1 MIRKKTSDKSNSN
14 FRQQESA
21 MKELDK
27 NVETAEQ
34 RNISQTKNVI
44 ESPQQETDQGKLQ
57 KESFKQSQHS
67 NQEFQQQESTVQVV
81 DRKYETV
88 EQKQYSQTA
97 STIESPKQETDQG
110 KLQKESFKQ
119 FQHTNQEFQQ
129 QESTVQVVDRNYET
143 AEQKQYSQT
152 ASTIESPKQET
163 DQGKLQ
169 KESFKQFQHTNQE
182 FQQQESAVQVV
193 DRNYET
199 AEQKQFSQT
208 INTIDSPQQ
217 EIDQG
222 KLQKQSS
229 KLFEHTTQEFHQ
241 PESTVKVLNKTIE
254 TAEQKQYTQTT
265 STIDSPQQETDQ
277 GKLQKHS
284 SKLSEHINQE
294 FHQPESTV
302 KVLNKTIETAE
313 QKQFSQTTSTIESP
327 QQETNQGKL
336 QKQFSKLSQH
346 TSHEFHQPENTAKVQ
361 NKTFETVEQKQFSQ
375 TASVIES
382 PKQDT
387 SQGKLQKQSSKL
399 LEHSTQELKQPESTV
414 KVLNKK
420 QVLQT
425 IDAIESPPEKRQ
437 GKLQKQSSKLSQ
449 HIKQEFQPHE
459 SAVQKVDR
467 KVETVE
473 QKQVSQTKSAIEIP
487 QQETNQGKLQK
498 QSSKQSQHVN
508 QKIRKQD
515 LIKDVKQPETL
526 KSSQQKQLGQTE
538 NSLLKDG
545 EKNPSKLSTENSKA
559 RTGMRFVGKLSKSS
573 LIATKDSI
581 KDGIKKYQKSLEQE
595 DEGVKIGSQ
604 GITQGYRVT
613 RTLAKKGLVLT
624 KNGFQKLKKMK
635 DSRKSRKPNK
645 KTNVKKLRKSRQE
658 KLYIKKI
665 DKGKIERF
673 QKLKGLD
680 KKASVKKLTKAKEL
694 TKATT
699 KKITKATAKKLTKV
713 TTNIAGSSALKY
725 QEQLEKGD
733 EGVKLA
739 SQSATKI
746 ARATNKLVKNRI
758 KANAKLGKMG
768 KQKGKLVPFSKD
780 KKLKVESRTL
790 LKKKAVKKK
799 MYYGSFRD
807 KNKVKTLTSIASNV
821 KNQVANLIKSLG
833 KFNLQNV
840 KKLIGTKV
848 AAILGGG
855 LASAV
860 PLLLIGM
867 ICLLI
872 AGAFGA
878 GSSSQEQVSGNIGA
892 SKNLSPE
899 VEKWRGLVEKEAAA
913 QGMQDF
919 VNLLLAIIQIESGGT
934 GTPDIMQS
942 SESAG
947 YGRPNVFQT
956 EEESVRQGVKHL
968 KECLLALKA
977 FNRGYENNIKAL
989 AQAYNYGNYFATWL
1003 GKRGGEYNLEVAEE
1017 YSRTVVAPS
1026 LGNTTGITT
1035 SYVNET
1041 SLRVGKPYRYVDGG
1055 NFHYGELISEYIGG
1069 PGANISGDFKIV
1081 LAEIEKYQGWPYKWG
1096 GKNPTQGFDCS
1107 GLTSWGLKQIGIDL
1121 PSYALSQYE
1130 LTEPID
1136 PSQAQPGD
1144 LIFFKGTYQ
1153 SPDHISHVGFYIDE
1167 NTMYDSEDAGIGYH
1181 SWKTPYWQKHF
1192 AGIHRVK
1199 R

>member
-34 RNISQTKNVI
+34 KNILQAKNVI
-44 ESPQQETDQGKLQ
+44 ESPQQEIDKGKIQ
-57 KESFKQSQHS
+57 KESSKQSQHS
-67 NQEFQQQESTVQVV
+67 
-81 DRKYETV
+81 
-88 EQKQYSQTA
+88 
-97 STIESPKQETDQG
+97 
-110 KLQKESFKQ
+110 
-119 FQHTNQEFQQ
+119 
-129 QESTVQVVDRNYET
+129 
-143 AEQKQYSQT
+143 
-152 ASTIESPKQET
+152 
-163 DQGKLQ
+163 
-169 KESFKQFQHTNQE
+169 NQE

-193 DRNYET
+193 DRKYET
-199 AEQKQFSQT
+199 VEQKQFSQT
-208 INTIDSPQQ
+208 TSTIESPKQ
-217 EIDQG
+217 DTGQG
-222 KLQKQSS
+222 TLQKQSS
-229 KLFEHTTQEFHQ
+229 KLAQHTSQEFQ
-241 PESTVKVLNKTIE
+241 PQESAVQVVDRKYETV
-254 TAEQKQYTQTT
+254 
-265 STIDSPQQETDQ
+265 
-277 GKLQKHS
+277 
-284 SKLSEHINQE
+284 
-294 FHQPESTV
+294 
-302 KVLNKTIETAE
+302 E

-327 QQETNQGKL
+327 QQETDQGKLQKQSSKLFEHTSQEFHQQDSTSKVQNKTFETVEQKQFSQTVNTLESPHQEANQGKL
-336 QKQFSKLSQH
+336 QKQSSKLFEH
-346 TSHEFHQPENTAKVQ
+346 TSQEFHQPENTAKVQ
-361 NKTFETVEQKQFSQ
+361 NKTFETVEQKQFSQTVNTLESPHQEANQGKLQKQFSKLFEHTSQEFHQPENTAKVQNKTFETAEQKQFSQ

-399 LEHSTQELKQPESTV
+399 SEHTSREFHQQDSTPKVQNKTFETAEQKQFS
-414 KVLNKK
+414 
-420 QVLQT
+420 QT
-425 IDAIESPPEKRQ
+425 ASVIESPKQDTSQ

-467 KVETVE
+467 KVETAE

-487 QQETNQGKLQK
+487 QQGTNQGKLQK

-515 LIKDVKQPETL
+515 LIKDVKQPEILKTSQQNHTGQTGKAL
-526 KSSQQKQLGQTE
+526 LKENDKDSPKSST
-538 NSLLKDG
+538 D
-545 EKNPSKLSTENSKA
+545 NSKIQK
-559 RTGMRFVGKLSKSS
+559 GMRFVGKLGKNS
-573 LIATKDSI
+573 LIATKAEVKKNLIDAKNSLKYGAKTTAIATKDSL
-581 KDGIKKYQKSLEQE
+581 KGGIKKYQTALERE
-595 DEGVKIGSQ
+595 DEGVRIGSQ
-604 GITQGYRVT
+604 GVTQGYRTT
-613 RTLAKKGLVLT
+613 RTLTKKGFGLAKKG
-624 KNGFQKLKKMK
+624 F
-635 DSRKSRKPNK
+635 
-645 KTNVKKLRKSRQE
+645 KKLRHRRRE
-658 KLYIKKI
+658 KLYIKTL
-665 DKGKIERF
+665 DKGKLENYLKEK
-673 QKLKGLD
+673 KLNKKLD
-680 KKASVKKLTKAKEL
+680 KKINAKKL
-694 TKATT
+694 
-699 KKITKATAKKLTKV
+699 TKATAKKLTKV
-713 TTNIAGSSALKY
+713 PLNVAGSSALKY

-746 ARATNKLVKNRI
+746 ARATKKLAKNKI

-768 KQKGKLVPFSKD
+768 KQQSKLVAFPNKD
-780 KKLKVESRTL
+780 KKLKVESRSI

-807 KNKVKTLTSIASNV
+807 KNKAKTLTSIASNV
-821 KNQVANLIKSLG
+821 KNQVANLFKSLG
-833 KFNLQNV
+833 KINLQNV
-840 KKLIGTKV
+840 KKLIGTKI
-848 AAILGGG
+848 AAIFGGG

-878 GSSSQEQVSGNIGA
+878 GSSSQEKIGGNIGA
-892 SKNLSPE
+892 SKNLDPD
-899 VEKWRGLVEKEAAA
+899 VEKWRSLVEKEAAA
-913 QGMQDF
+913 QGMQDY
-919 VNLLLAIIQIESGGT
+919 VNLLLAIIQVESGGR
-934 GTPDIMQS
+934 GTRDIMQS

-947 YGRPNVFQT
+947 YDRPNVFQT

-968 KECLLALKA
+968 KECLMALKA
-977 FNRGYENNIKAL
+977 FNMGYENNIKAL

-1017 YSRTVVAPS
+1017 YSRTIVAPS
-1026 LGNTTGITT
+1026 LGNTTGRTMP
-1035 SYVNET
+1035 YVNET
-1041 SLRVGKPYRYVDGG
+1041 SLRLGKPYKYVDGG
-1055 NFHYGELISEYIGG
+1055 NFFYGELISEYIGG
-1069 PGANISGDFKIV
+1069 PGANISGDFKTV
-1081 LAEIEKYQGWPYKWG
+1081 LAEIEKFQGWPYVWG

-1167 NTMYDSEDAGIGYH
+1167 NTMYDSQSAGVGYH
-1181 SWKTPYWQKHF
+1181 NWKTSYWQQHF

>member
-1 MIRKKTSDKSNSN
+1 M
-14 FRQQESA
+14 
-21 MKELDK
+21 
-27 NVETAEQ
+27 
-34 RNISQTKNVI
+34 
-44 ESPQQETDQGKLQ
+44 ESPQQET
-57 KESFKQSQHS
+57 
-67 NQEFQQQESTVQVV
+67 
-81 DRKYETV
+81 
-88 EQKQYSQTA
+88 
-97 STIESPKQETDQG
+97 
-110 KLQKESFKQ
+110 
-119 FQHTNQEFQQ
+119 
-129 QESTVQVVDRNYET
+129 
-143 AEQKQYSQT
+143 
-152 ASTIESPKQET
+152 
-163 DQGKLQ
+163 
-169 KESFKQFQHTNQE
+169 
-182 FQQQESAVQVV
+182 
-193 DRNYET
+193 
-199 AEQKQFSQT
+199 
-208 INTIDSPQQ
+208 
-217 EIDQG
+217 DQG

-241 PESTVKVLNKTIE
+241 PESTAKI
-254 TAEQKQYTQTT
+254 
-265 STIDSPQQETDQ
+265 
-277 GKLQKHS
+277 
-284 SKLSEHINQE
+284 
-294 FHQPESTV
+294 
-302 KVLNKTIETAE
+302 LNKTIETAE
-313 QKQFSQTTSTIESP
+313 QKQFSQTINTIDSP

-336 QKQFSKLSQH
+336 QKQSSKLFEH
-346 TSHEFHQPENTAKVQ
+346 TSQELQQPESTAKVL
-361 NKTFETVEQKQFSQ
+361 NKTFETAEQKQVSQ
-375 TASVIES
+375 TIDATES
-382 PKQDT
+382 PPEKR
-387 SQGKLQKQSSKL
+387 QGKLQKQSSKL
-399 LEHSTQELKQPESTV
+399 LEHSTQELQ
-414 KVLNKK
+414 
-420 QVLQT
+420 
-425 IDAIESPPEKRQ
+425 RQ
-437 GKLQKQSSKLSQ
+437 
-449 HIKQEFQPHE
+449 E
-459 SAVQKVDR
+459 SAVQRVDGKPETSKR
-467 KVETVE
+467 K
-473 QKQVSQTKSAIEIP
+473 QFSQTTSVLQSP
-487 QQETNQGKLQK
+487 QETEQGKLQK
-498 QSSKQSQHVN
+498 QSSKQSQHIN

-515 LIKDVKQPETL
+515 LIKDVKQPEIL
-526 KSSQQKQLGQTE
+526 KTSQQNQIGQTGK
-538 NSLLKDG
+538 SLLKES
-545 EKNPSKLSTENSKA
+545 EKDSSKLSTDNSKIQK
-559 RTGMRFVGKLSKSS
+559 GMHFVGKLGKNS
-573 LIATKDSI
+573 LIATKAEVKKTLIDAKNSLKYGAKTTVIATKDSI
-581 KDGIKKYQKSLEQE
+581 KGGIKKYQKALEQE
-595 DEGVKIGSQ
+595 DEGVRIGSQ

-613 RTLAKKGLVLT
+613 RTLTKKGFGLAE
-624 KNGFQKLKKMK
+624 KSFQKLEKMK
-635 DSRKSRKPNK
+635 DSKKTKGSNK
-645 KTNVKKLRKSRQE
+645 KTSVKKLRKSRQE

-680 KKASVKKLTKAKEL
+680 KKASAKEL

-746 ARATNKLVKNRI
+746 ARAINKLVKNRI

-807 KNKVKTLTSIASNV
+807 KNKAKTLTSIASNV

-848 AAILGGG
+848 VAIFGSG

-860 PLLLIGM
+860 PLLLIGV

-934 GTPDIMQS
+934 GTRDIMQS

-977 FNRGYENNIKAL
+977 FNMGFENNIKAL

>member
-1 MIRKKTSDKSNSN
+1 
-14 FRQQESA
+14 
-21 MKELDK
+21 
-27 NVETAEQ
+27 
-34 RNISQTKNVI
+34 
-44 ESPQQETDQGKLQ
+44 
-57 KESFKQSQHS
+57 SQHI
-67 NQEFQQQESTVQVV
+67 NQEFQQLESTA
-81 DRKYETV
+81 K
-88 EQKQYSQTA
+88 
-97 STIESPKQETDQG
+97 I
-110 KLQKESFKQ
+110 
-119 FQHTNQEFQQ
+119 
-129 QESTVQVVDRNYET
+129 
-143 AEQKQYSQT
+143 
-152 ASTIESPKQET
+152 
-163 DQGKLQ
+163 
-169 KESFKQFQHTNQE
+169 
-182 FQQQESAVQVV
+182 
-193 DRNYET
+193 
-199 AEQKQFSQT
+199 
-208 INTIDSPQQ
+208 
-217 EIDQG
+217 
-222 KLQKQSS
+222 
-229 KLFEHTTQEFHQ
+229 
-241 PESTVKVLNKTIE
+241 LNKT
-254 TAEQKQYTQTT
+254 
-265 STIDSPQQETDQ
+265 
-277 GKLQKHS
+277 
-284 SKLSEHINQE
+284 
-294 FHQPESTV
+294 F
-302 KVLNKTIETAE
+302 ETAE

-327 QQETNQGKL
+327 QKET
-336 QKQFSKLSQH
+336 
-346 TSHEFHQPENTAKVQ
+346 E
-361 NKTFETVEQKQFSQ
+361 
-375 TASVIES
+375 
-382 PKQDT
+382 
-387 SQGKLQKQSSKL
+387 QGKLQKQSSKL
-399 LEHSTQELKQPESTV
+399 SEHINQEFHQPENTV

-420 QVLQT
+420 QETAEQKNVSRI
-425 IDAIESPPEKRQ
+425 IDATESPPEKRQ
-437 GKLQKQSSKLSQ
+437 GKLQKQSSKLLEHSN
-449 HIKQEFQPHE
+449 QELQRQE
-459 SAVQKVDR
+459 SAVQRVDG
-467 KVETVE
+467 KPETSK
-473 QKQVSQTKSAIEIP
+473 QKQFSQTTSVLQSP
-487 QQETNQGKLQK
+487 QETEQGKLQK
-498 QSSKQSQHVN
+498 QSSKQSQHIN

-515 LIKDVKQPETL
+515 LIKDVKQPEIL
-526 KSSQQKQLGQTE
+526 KTSQQNQIGQTGK
-538 NSLLKDG
+538 SLLKES
-545 EKNPSKLSTENSKA
+545 EKDSSKLSTDNSKIQK
-559 RTGMRFVGKLSKSS
+559 GMHFVGKLGKNS
-573 LIATKDSI
+573 LIATKAEVKKTLIDAKNSLKYGAKTTAIATKDSI
-581 KDGIKKYQKSLEQE
+581 KGGIKKYQKALEQE
-595 DEGVKIGSQ
+595 DEGVRIGSQ

-613 RTLAKKGLVLT
+613 RTLTKKGFGLAE
-624 KNGFQKLKKMK
+624 KSFQKLEKMK
-635 DSRKSRKPNK
+635 ASKKTKGPNK
-645 KTNVKKLRKSRQE
+645 KTSVKKLRKSRQE

-840 KKLIGTKV
+840 KKLIGTKI

>member
-1 MIRKKTSDKSNSN
+1 
-14 FRQQESA
+14 

-44 ESPQQETDQGKLQ
+44 ESQQQETDQGKLQ

-81 DRKYETV
+81 DRKYET
-88 EQKQYSQTA
+88 
-97 STIESPKQETDQG
+97 
-110 KLQKESFKQ
+110 
-119 FQHTNQEFQQ
+119 
-129 QESTVQVVDRNYET
+129 

-152 ASTIESPKQET
+152 ASTIE
-163 DQGKLQ
+163 
-169 KESFKQFQHTNQE
+169 
-182 FQQQESAVQVV
+182 
-193 DRNYET
+193 
-199 AEQKQFSQT
+199 
-208 INTIDSPQQ
+208 SPQQ

-241 PESTVKVLNKTIE
+241 PESTAKVLNKTFE
-254 TAEQKQYTQTT
+254 TAEQKQYSQTT
-265 STIDSPQQETDQ
+265 STIESLQQEIDHQGKLQKQPSKLFEHTSQEFHQPENTAKVLNKTFETFEQKQFSQTTSTIESPQQETGQ
-277 GKLQKHS
+277 EKLQKQS

-294 FHQPESTV
+294 FHQPESTT
-302 KVLNKTIETAE
+302 KILNKTFETAE

-327 QQETNQGKL
+327 QQET
-336 QKQFSKLSQH
+336 
-346 TSHEFHQPENTAKVQ
+346 E
-361 NKTFETVEQKQFSQ
+361 
-375 TASVIES
+375 
-382 PKQDT
+382 
-387 SQGKLQKQSSKL
+387 QGKLQKQSSKL
-399 LEHSTQELKQPESTV
+399 SQHTNQEFHQPESTV

-420 QVLQT
+420 QETAEQKNVSRI
-425 IDAIESPPEKRQ
+425 IDATESPPEKRQ
-437 GKLQKQSSKLSQ
+437 GKLQKQSSKLLEHSN
-449 HIKQEFQPHE
+449 QELQRQE
-459 SAVQKVDR
+459 SAVQR
-467 KVETVE
+467 VEGKPETSK
-473 QKQVSQTKSAIEIP
+473 QKQFSQTTSVLQSP
-487 QQETNQGKLQK
+487 QETEQGKLQK
-498 QSSKQSQHVN
+498 QSSKQSQHIN

-515 LIKDVKQPETL
+515 LIKDVKQPEIL
-526 KSSQQKQLGQTE
+526 KTSQQNQIGQTGK
-538 NSLLKDG
+538 SLLKES
-545 EKNPSKLSTENSKA
+545 EKDSSILSTDNSKIQK
-559 RTGMRFVGKLSKSS
+559 GMHFVGKLGKNS

-581 KDGIKKYQKSLEQE
+581 KGGIKKYQKAIEQE
-595 DEGVKIGSQ
+595 DEGVRIGSQ

-613 RTLAKKGLVLT
+613 RTLTKKGFGLAE
-624 KNGFQKLKKMK
+624 KSFQKLEKMK
-635 DSRKSRKPNK
+635 ASKKTKGPNK
-645 KTNVKKLRKSRQE
+645 KTSVKKLRKSRQE

-680 KKASVKKLTKAKEL
+680 KKASEKKLTKAKAKEL

-699 KKITKATAKKLTKV
+699 KKLTKTTVKNLTNV
-713 TTNIAGSSALKY
+713 TKNIAGSSALKY

-807 KNKVKTLTSIASNV
+807 KNKAKTLTSIASNV

-848 AAILGGG
+848 VAIFGGG

-968 KECLLALKA
+968 KDCLLALKA
-977 FNRGYENNIKAL
+977 FNRGYENNVKAL

-1003 GKRGGEYNLEVAEE
+1003 GNRGGDYSLEVAEE

-1026 LGNTTGITT
+1026 LGNTTGRTT

-1069 PGANISGDFKIV
+1069 SGANISGDFKTV
-1081 LAEIEKYQGWPYKWG
+1081 LTEIEKFQGWPYVWG

-1130 LTEPID
+1130 LTTPIN
-1136 PSQAQPGD
+1136 PSEAQPGD

-1167 NTMYDSEDAGIGYH
+1167 NTMYDSQNAGIGYH
-1181 SWKTPYWQKHF
+1181 NWKTPYWQQHF
-1192 AGIHRVK
+1192 AGIHRIK

>member
-1 MIRKKTSDKSNSN
+1 
-14 FRQQESA
+14 
-21 MKELDK
+21 
-27 NVETAEQ
+27 
-34 RNISQTKNVI
+34 
-44 ESPQQETDQGKLQ
+44 
-57 KESFKQSQHS
+57 
-67 NQEFQQQESTVQVV
+67 
-81 DRKYETV
+81 
-88 EQKQYSQTA
+88 
-97 STIESPKQETDQG
+97 
-110 KLQKESFKQ
+110 
-119 FQHTNQEFQQ
+119 
-129 QESTVQVVDRNYET
+129 
-143 AEQKQYSQT
+143 
-152 ASTIESPKQET
+152 
-163 DQGKLQ
+163 
-169 KESFKQFQHTNQE
+169 
-182 FQQQESAVQVV
+182 
-193 DRNYET
+193 
-199 AEQKQFSQT
+199 
-208 INTIDSPQQ
+208 
-217 EIDQG
+217 
-222 KLQKQSS
+222 
-229 KLFEHTTQEFHQ
+229 
-241 PESTVKVLNKTIE
+241 
-254 TAEQKQYTQTT
+254 
-265 STIDSPQQETDQ
+265 
-277 GKLQKHS
+277 
-284 SKLSEHINQE
+284 
-294 FHQPESTV
+294 
-302 KVLNKTIETAE
+302 
-313 QKQFSQTTSTIESP
+313 
-327 QQETNQGKL
+327 
-336 QKQFSKLSQH
+336 
-346 TSHEFHQPENTAKVQ
+346 
-361 NKTFETVEQKQFSQ
+361 
-375 TASVIES
+375 
-382 PKQDT
+382 
-387 SQGKLQKQSSKL
+387 
-399 LEHSTQELKQPESTV
+399 
-414 KVLNKK
+414 
-420 QVLQT
+420 
-425 IDAIESPPEKRQ
+425 
-437 GKLQKQSSKLSQ
+437 
-449 HIKQEFQPHE
+449 
-459 SAVQKVDR
+459 
-467 KVETVE
+467 
-473 QKQVSQTKSAIEIP
+473 
-487 QQETNQGKLQK
+487 
-498 QSSKQSQHVN
+498 
-508 QKIRKQD
+508 
-515 LIKDVKQPETL
+515 
-526 KSSQQKQLGQTE
+526 
-538 NSLLKDG
+538 
-545 EKNPSKLSTENSKA
+545 
-559 RTGMRFVGKLSKSS
+559 
-573 LIATKDSI
+573 
-581 KDGIKKYQKSLEQE
+581 
-595 DEGVKIGSQ
+595 
-604 GITQGYRVT
+604 
-613 RTLAKKGLVLT
+613 
-624 KNGFQKLKKMK
+624 
-635 DSRKSRKPNK
+635 
-645 KTNVKKLRKSRQE
+645 
-658 KLYIKKI
+658 
-665 DKGKIERF
+665 
-673 QKLKGLD
+673 
-680 KKASVKKLTKAKEL
+680 
-694 TKATT
+694 
-699 KKITKATAKKLTKV
+699 
-713 TTNIAGSSALKY
+713 
-725 QEQLEKGD
+725 
-733 EGVKLA
+733 
-739 SQSATKI
+739 
-746 ARATNKLVKNRI
+746 
-758 KANAKLGKMG
+758 MG

-807 KNKVKTLTSIASNV
+807 KNKAKTLTSIASNV
-821 KNQVANLIKSLG
+821 KNQVANLLKSLG

>member
-1 MIRKKTSDKSNSN
+1 M
-14 FRQQESA
+14 
-21 MKELDK
+21 
-27 NVETAEQ
+27 
-34 RNISQTKNVI
+34 
-44 ESPQQETDQGKLQ
+44 ESPQQET
-57 KESFKQSQHS
+57 
-67 NQEFQQQESTVQVV
+67 
-81 DRKYETV
+81 
-88 EQKQYSQTA
+88 
-97 STIESPKQETDQG
+97 
-110 KLQKESFKQ
+110 
-119 FQHTNQEFQQ
+119 
-129 QESTVQVVDRNYET
+129 
-143 AEQKQYSQT
+143 
-152 ASTIESPKQET
+152 
-163 DQGKLQ
+163 
-169 KESFKQFQHTNQE
+169 
-182 FQQQESAVQVV
+182 
-193 DRNYET
+193 
-199 AEQKQFSQT
+199 
-208 INTIDSPQQ
+208 
-217 EIDQG
+217 DQG

-241 PESTVKVLNKTIE
+241 PESTAKI
-254 TAEQKQYTQTT
+254 
-265 STIDSPQQETDQ
+265 
-277 GKLQKHS
+277 
-284 SKLSEHINQE
+284 
-294 FHQPESTV
+294 
-302 KVLNKTIETAE
+302 LNKTIETAE
-313 QKQFSQTTSTIESP
+313 QKQFSQTINTIDSP

-336 QKQFSKLSQH
+336 QKQSSKLFEH
-346 TSHEFHQPENTAKVQ
+346 TSQELQQPESTAKVL
-361 NKTFETVEQKQFSQ
+361 NKTFETAEQKQVSQ
-375 TASVIES
+375 TIDATES
-382 PKQDT
+382 PPEKR
-387 SQGKLQKQSSKL
+387 QGKLQKQSSKL
-399 LEHSTQELKQPESTV
+399 LEHSTQELQ
-414 KVLNKK
+414 
-420 QVLQT
+420 
-425 IDAIESPPEKRQ
+425 RQ
-437 GKLQKQSSKLSQ
+437 
-449 HIKQEFQPHE
+449 E
-459 SAVQKVDR
+459 SAVQRVDGKPETSKR
-467 KVETVE
+467 K
-473 QKQVSQTKSAIEIP
+473 QFSQTTSVLQSP
-487 QQETNQGKLQK
+487 QETEQGKLQK
-498 QSSKQSQHVN
+498 QSSKQSQHIN

-515 LIKDVKQPETL
+515 LIKDVKQPEIL
-526 KSSQQKQLGQTE
+526 KTSQQNQIGQTGK
-538 NSLLKDG
+538 SLLKES
-545 EKNPSKLSTENSKA
+545 EKDSSKLSTDNSKIQK
-559 RTGMRFVGKLSKSS
+559 GMHFVGKLGKNS
-573 LIATKDSI
+573 LIATKAEVKKTLIDAKNSLKYGAKTTVIATKDSI
-581 KDGIKKYQKSLEQE
+581 KGGIKKYQKALEQE
-595 DEGVKIGSQ
+595 DEGVRIGSQ

-613 RTLAKKGLVLT
+613 RTLTKKGFGLAE
-624 KNGFQKLKKMK
+624 KGFQKLEKMK
-635 DSRKSRKPNK
+635 DSKKTKGSNK
-645 KTNVKKLRKSRQE
+645 KTSVKKLRKSRQE

-680 KKASVKKLTKAKEL
+680 KKASAKEL

-746 ARATNKLVKNRI
+746 ARAINKLVKNRI

-807 KNKVKTLTSIASNV
+807 KNKAKTLTSIASNV

-848 AAILGGG
+848 VAIFGSG

-860 PLLLIGM
+860 PLLLIGV

-934 GTPDIMQS
+934 GTRDIMQS

-977 FNRGYENNIKAL
+977 FNMGFENNIKAL

>member
-21 MKELDK
+21 MKKLDK

-57 KESFKQSQHS
+57 KESFKQSQHT

-81 DRKYETV
+81 DRNYETA
-88 EQKQYSQTA
+88 EQKQYSQTT

-143 AEQKQYSQT
+143 AEQKQFSQT
-152 ASTIESPKQET
+152 INTIDSPQQET
-163 DQGKLQ
+163 NQGKLQ
-169 KESFKQFQHTNQE
+169 KQSSKLFEHTSQE
-182 FQQQESAVQVV
+182 FHQPESTAKVL
-193 DRNYET
+193 NKTFET

-208 INTIDSPQQ
+208 TSTIESPQQ

-229 KLFEHTTQEFHQ
+229 KLFEHTSQEFHQ
-241 PESTVKVLNKTIE
+241 PENTAKVLNKT
-254 TAEQKQYTQTT
+254 
-265 STIDSPQQETDQ
+265 
-277 GKLQKHS
+277 
-284 SKLSEHINQE
+284 
-294 FHQPESTV
+294 F
-302 KVLNKTIETAE
+302 ETAE
-313 QKQFSQTTSTIESP
+313 QKQFSQTI
-327 QQETNQGKL
+327 N
-336 QKQFSKLSQH
+336 
-346 TSHEFHQPENTAKVQ
+346 
-361 NKTFETVEQKQFSQ
+361 
-375 TASVIES
+375 
-382 PKQDT
+382 
-387 SQGKLQKQSSKL
+387 
-399 LEHSTQELKQPESTV
+399 
-414 KVLNKK
+414 
-420 QVLQT
+420 T
-425 IDAIESPPEKRQ
+425 IDS
-437 GKLQKQSSKLSQ
+437 
-449 HIKQEFQPHE
+449 
-459 SAVQKVDR
+459 
-467 KVETVE
+467 
-473 QKQVSQTKSAIEIP
+473 P

-498 QSSKQSQHVN
+498 QSSKLFEHTSQELQQPERTAKVLNKTFETAEQKQVSQTIDATESPPEKRQGKLQKQFSQTTSVLQSPQETEQGKLQKQSSKQSQHIN

-515 LIKDVKQPETL
+515 LIKDVKQPEIL
-526 KSSQQKQLGQTE
+526 KTSQQNQIGQTGKT
-538 NSLLKDG
+538 LLKES
-545 EKNPSKLSTENSKA
+545 EKDSSKLSTDNSKIQK
-559 RTGMRFVGKLSKSS
+559 GMHFVGKLGKNS
-573 LIATKDSI
+573 LIATKAEVKKTLIDAKNSLKYGAKTTVIATKDSI
-581 KDGIKKYQKSLEQE
+581 KGGIKKYQKALEQE
-595 DEGVKIGSQ
+595 DEGVRIGSQ

-613 RTLAKKGLVLT
+613 RTLTKKGFGLAE
-624 KNGFQKLKKMK
+624 KSFQKLEKMK
-635 DSRKSRKPNK
+635 ASKKTKGPNK
-645 KTNVKKLRKSRQE
+645 KTSVKKLRKSRQE

-694 TKATT
+694 TKATK

-746 ARATNKLVKNRI
+746 ARATNKLAKNKI

-768 KQKGKLVPFSKD
+768 KQQSKLVAFPNKD
-780 KKLKVESRTL
+780 KKLKVESRFI

-807 KNKVKTLTSIASNV
+807 KNKAKTLTSIASNV
-821 KNQVANLIKSLG
+821 KNQVANLFKSLG
-833 KFNLQNV
+833 KINLQNV
-840 KKLIGTKV
+840 KRLIGTKV
-848 AAILGGG
+848 AAIFGGG

-968 KECLLALKA
+968 KDCLLALKA
-977 FNRGYENNIKAL
+977 FNRGYENNVKAL

-1003 GKRGGEYNLEVAEE
+1003 GNRGGDYSLEVAEE

-1026 LGNTTGITT
+1026 LGNTTGRTT
-1035 SYVNET
+1035 SYINET

-1069 PGANISGDFKIV
+1069 SGANISGDFKTV
-1081 LAEIEKYQGWPYKWG
+1081 LTEIEKFQGWPYVWG

-1130 LTEPID
+1130 LTTPIN
-1136 PSQAQPGD
+1136 PSEAQPGD

-1167 NTMYDSEDAGIGYH
+1167 NTMYDSQNAGIGYH
-1181 SWKTPYWQKHF
+1181 NWKTPYWQQHF

>member
-1 MIRKKTSDKSNSN
+1 MD
-14 FRQQESA
+14 
-21 MKELDK
+21 
-27 NVETAEQ
+27 
-34 RNISQTKNVI
+34 
-44 ESPQQETDQGKLQ
+44 SPQQETNQGKLQ
-57 KESFKQSQHS
+57 KQSSKLSQHI
-67 NQEFQQQESTVQVV
+67 NQEFQQQESTAKVLN
-81 DRKYETV
+81 KTFETV
-88 EQKQYSQTA
+88 
-97 STIESPKQETDQG
+97 
-110 KLQKESFKQ
+110 
-119 FQHTNQEFQQ
+119 
-129 QESTVQVVDRNYET
+129 
-143 AEQKQYSQT
+143 
-152 ASTIESPKQET
+152 
-163 DQGKLQ
+163 
-169 KESFKQFQHTNQE
+169 
-182 FQQQESAVQVV
+182 
-193 DRNYET
+193 
-199 AEQKQFSQT
+199 EQKQFSQT
-208 INTIDSPQQ
+208 TSTIESPQQ

-229 KLFEHTTQEFHQ
+229 KLFEHTSQELQQ
-241 PESTVKVLNKTIE
+241 PESTAKVLNKTFE
-254 TAEQKQYTQTT
+254 TAEQKQV
-265 STIDSPQQETDQ
+265 S
-277 GKLQKHS
+277 
-284 SKLSEHINQE
+284 
-294 FHQPESTV
+294 
-302 KVLNKTIETAE
+302 
-313 QKQFSQTTSTIESP
+313 
-327 QQETNQGKL
+327 
-336 QKQFSKLSQH
+336 
-346 TSHEFHQPENTAKVQ
+346 
-361 NKTFETVEQKQFSQ
+361 
-375 TASVIES
+375 
-382 PKQDT
+382 
-387 SQGKLQKQSSKL
+387 
-399 LEHSTQELKQPESTV
+399 
-414 KVLNKK
+414 
-420 QVLQT
+420 QT
-425 IDAIESPPEKRQ
+425 IDATESPPEKRQ
-437 GKLQKQSSKLSQ
+437 GKLQKQSSKLLEHSI
-449 HIKQEFQPHE
+449 HEFQRQE
-459 SAVQKVDR
+459 SAVQRVDG
-467 KVETVE
+467 KPETSK
-473 QKQVSQTKSAIEIP
+473 QKQFSQTTSVLQSP
-487 QQETNQGKLQK
+487 QETEQGKLQK
-498 QSSKQSQHVN
+498 QSSKQSQHIN

-515 LIKDVKQPETL
+515 LIKDVKQPEIL
-526 KSSQQKQLGQTE
+526 KTSQQNQIGQTGK
-538 NSLLKDG
+538 SLLKES
-545 EKNPSKLSTENSKA
+545 EKDSSKLSTDNPKIQK
-559 RTGMRFVGKLSKSS
+559 GMRFVGKLGKNS

-581 KDGIKKYQKSLEQE
+581 KDGIKKYQKALEQE
-595 DEGVKIGSQ
+595 DEGVRIGSQ

-613 RTLAKKGLVLT
+613 RTLTKKGFGLAEKSV
-624 KNGFQKLKKMK
+624 QKLEKLKGSQK
-635 DSRKSRKPNK
+635 TKGPNK
-645 KTNVKKLRKSRQE
+645 KTSVKKLRKSRQE
-658 KLYIKKI
+658 KLYIKKL

-673 QKLKGLD
+673 QKLKKPN
-680 KKASVKKLTKAKEL
+680 KKASVKKLTKAKAKKL
-694 TKATT
+694 TKATA
-699 KKITKATAKKLTKV
+699 KKLTKATAKKLTKV

-790 LKKKAVKKK
+790 LKKKAAKKK

-807 KNKVKTLTSIASNV
+807 KNKAKTLTSIASNV

-899 VEKWRGLVEKEAAA
+899 VEKWRGLVEKEAVA

-1017 YSRTVVAPS
+1017 YSRTIVAPS

>member
-1 MIRKKTSDKSNSN
+1 MIRKNTSDKSNSN

-21 MKELDK
+21 MKELDE

-57 KESFKQSQHS
+57 KELFKQSQHS

-152 ASTIESPKQET
+152 TSTIDSPQQET
-163 DQGKLQ
+163 DQRKLQ
-169 KESFKQFQHTNQE
+169 KESFKQFQYTNQE
-182 FQQQESAVQVV
+182 FQQQESTAKIL
-193 DRNYET
+193 NKTIET

-208 INTIDSPQQ
+208 INTIDSPQH

-229 KLFEHTTQEFHQ
+229 KLFEHT
-241 PESTVKVLNKTIE
+241 
-254 TAEQKQYTQTT
+254 
-265 STIDSPQQETDQ
+265 
-277 GKLQKHS
+277 
-284 SKLSEHINQE
+284 
-294 FHQPESTV
+294 
-302 KVLNKTIETAE
+302 
-313 QKQFSQTTSTIESP
+313 SQ
-327 QQETNQGKL
+327 
-336 QKQFSKLSQH
+336 
-346 TSHEFHQPENTAKVQ
+346 EFHQPENTAKVQ

-375 TASVIES
+375 TVNTIES
-382 PKQDT
+382 
-387 SQGKLQKQSSKL
+387 
-399 LEHSTQELKQPESTV
+399 
-414 KVLNKK
+414 
-420 QVLQT
+420 
-425 IDAIESPPEKRQ
+425 
-437 GKLQKQSSKLSQ
+437 
-449 HIKQEFQPHE
+449 
-459 SAVQKVDR
+459 
-467 KVETVE
+467 
-473 QKQVSQTKSAIEIP
+473 P

-498 QSSKQSQHVN
+498 QSSKLFEHTSQEFHQPESTEKILNKTFETAEQKQFSQTTSTIESPQKETEQGKLQKQSSKLSEHSNQELQRQESAVQRVDGKPETSKQKQFSQTTSVLQSPQETEQGKLQKQSSKQSQHIN

-515 LIKDVKQPETL
+515 LIKDVKQPEIL
-526 KSSQQKQLGQTE
+526 KTSQQNQIGQTGK
-538 NSLLKDG
+538 SLLKES
-545 EKNPSKLSTENSKA
+545 EKDSSKLSTDNSKIQK
-559 RTGMRFVGKLSKSS
+559 GMHFVGKLGKNS

-581 KDGIKKYQKSLEQE
+581 KGGIKKYQKALEQE
-595 DEGVKIGSQ
+595 DEGVRIGSQ

-613 RTLAKKGLVLT
+613 RTLTKKGFGLAE
-624 KNGFQKLKKMK
+624 KSFQKLEKMK
-635 DSRKSRKPNK
+635 ASKKTKGLNK
-645 KTNVKKLRKSRQE
+645 KTSVKKLRKSRQE

-680 KKASVKKLTKAKEL
+680 KKASVKKLTKA
-694 TKATT
+694 TT
-699 KKITKATAKKLTKV
+699 KKLTKV

-807 KNKVKTLTSIASNV
+807 KNKAKTLTSIASNV

-878 GSSSQEQVSGNIGA
+878 GSSSQEQVSGGA

-934 GTPDIMQS
+934 GTRDIMQS

-968 KECLLALKA
+968 KECLFALKA
-977 FNRGYENNIKAL
+977 FNMGFENNIKAL

>member
-1 MIRKKTSDKSNSN
+1 MIKKKTSDKSNSN
-14 FRQQESA
+14 FRQQEGA

-57 KESFKQSQHS
+57 KQSSKLFEHTT
-67 NQEFQQQESTVQVV
+67 QEFHQPESTA
-81 DRKYETV
+81 KILN
-88 EQKQYSQTA
+88 K
-97 STIESPKQETDQG
+97 TI
-110 KLQKESFKQ
+110 
-119 FQHTNQEFQQ
+119 
-129 QESTVQVVDRNYET
+129 
-143 AEQKQYSQT
+143 
-152 ASTIESPKQET
+152 
-163 DQGKLQ
+163 
-169 KESFKQFQHTNQE
+169 
-182 FQQQESAVQVV
+182 
-193 DRNYET
+193 ET

-217 EIDQG
+217 ETNQG

-229 KLFEHTTQEFHQ
+229 KLFEHTSQELQQ
-241 PESTVKVLNKTIE
+241 PESTAKVLNKTFE
-254 TAEQKQYTQTT
+254 TAEQKQVSQ
-265 STIDSPQQETDQ
+265 TIDAT
-277 GKLQKHS
+277 
-284 SKLSEHINQE
+284 
-294 FHQPESTV
+294 
-302 KVLNKTIETAE
+302 
-313 QKQFSQTTSTIESP
+313 ESP
-327 QQETNQGKL
+327 
-336 QKQFSKLSQH
+336 
-346 TSHEFHQPENTAKVQ
+346 PEKR
-361 NKTFETVEQKQFSQ
+361 
-375 TASVIES
+375 
-382 PKQDT
+382 
-387 SQGKLQKQSSKL
+387 QGKLQKQSSKL
-399 LEHSTQELKQPESTV
+399 LEHSTQELQ
-414 KVLNKK
+414 
-420 QVLQT
+420 
-425 IDAIESPPEKRQ
+425 RQ
-437 GKLQKQSSKLSQ
+437 
-449 HIKQEFQPHE
+449 E
-459 SAVQKVDR
+459 SAVQRVDGKPETSKR
-467 KVETVE
+467 K
-473 QKQVSQTKSAIEIP
+473 QFSQTTSVLQSP
-487 QQETNQGKLQK
+487 QETEQGKLQK
-498 QSSKQSQHVN
+498 QSSKQSQHIN

-515 LIKDVKQPETL
+515 LIKDVKQPEIL
-526 KSSQQKQLGQTE
+526 KTSQQNQIGQTGK
-538 NSLLKDG
+538 SLLKES
-545 EKNPSKLSTENSKA
+545 EKDSSKLSTDNSKIQK
-559 RTGMRFVGKLSKSS
+559 GMHFVGKLGKNS
-573 LIATKDSI
+573 LIATKAEVKKTLIDAKNSLKYGAKTTVIATKDSI
-581 KDGIKKYQKSLEQE
+581 KGGIKKYQKALEQE
-595 DEGVKIGSQ
+595 DEGVRIGSQ

-613 RTLAKKGLVLT
+613 RTLTKKGFGLAE
-624 KNGFQKLKKMK
+624 KSFQKLEKMK
-635 DSRKSRKPNK
+635 DSKKTKGSNK
-645 KTNVKKLRKSRQE
+645 KTSVKKLRKSRQE

-680 KKASVKKLTKAKEL
+680 KKASAKEL

-746 ARATNKLVKNRI
+746 ARAINKLVKNRI

-807 KNKVKTLTSIASNV
+807 KNKAKTLTSIASNV

-848 AAILGGG
+848 VAIFGSG

-860 PLLLIGM
+860 PLLLIGV

-934 GTPDIMQS
+934 GTRDIMQS

-977 FNRGYENNIKAL
+977 FNMGFENNIKAL

>member
-34 RNISQTKNVI
+34 KNILQAKNVI
-44 ESPQQETDQGKLQ
+44 ESPQQEIDKGKIQ
-57 KESFKQSQHS
+57 KESSKQSQHS
-67 NQEFQQQESTVQVV
+67 
-81 DRKYETV
+81 
-88 EQKQYSQTA
+88 
-97 STIESPKQETDQG
+97 
-110 KLQKESFKQ
+110 
-119 FQHTNQEFQQ
+119 
-129 QESTVQVVDRNYET
+129 
-143 AEQKQYSQT
+143 
-152 ASTIESPKQET
+152 
-163 DQGKLQ
+163 
-169 KESFKQFQHTNQE
+169 NQE

-193 DRNYET
+193 DRKYET
-199 AEQKQFSQT
+199 VEQKQFSQT
-208 INTIDSPQQ
+208 TSTIESPKQ
-217 EIDQG
+217 DTGQG
-222 KLQKQSS
+222 TLQKQSS
-229 KLFEHTTQEFHQ
+229 KLAQHTSQEFQ
-241 PESTVKVLNKTIE
+241 PQESAVQVVDRKYETV
-254 TAEQKQYTQTT
+254 
-265 STIDSPQQETDQ
+265 
-277 GKLQKHS
+277 
-284 SKLSEHINQE
+284 
-294 FHQPESTV
+294 
-302 KVLNKTIETAE
+302 E

-327 QQETNQGKL
+327 QQETDQGKL
-336 QKQFSKLSQH
+336 QKQSSKLFEH
-346 TSHEFHQPENTAKVQ
+346 TSQEFHQQDSTSKVQ

-375 TASVIES
+375 TVNTLESPHQEANQGKLQKQSSKLSEHINQEFHQPENTAKVQNKMFGTTEQKQFLQTTSIIES
-382 PKQDT
+382 SKQDT
-387 SQGKLQKQSSKL
+387 DQGKLQKQSSKL
-399 LEHSTQELKQPESTV
+399 LEHSKQELKQPESTV

-420 QVLQT
+420 QETVEQKQFLQT
-425 IDAIESPPEKRQ
+425 IDATESPPEKRQ

-449 HIKQEFQPHE
+449 HINQGFQPQE
-459 SAVQKVDR
+459 SAVEGVDR
-467 KVETVE
+467 KVETAR
-473 QKQVSQTKSAIEIP
+473 QKQVSQTKSAIEIS
-487 QQETNQGKLQK
+487 QQETDQGKLQK
-498 QSSKQSQHVN
+498 QSFKQSQHVN

-515 LIKDVKQPETL
+515 LIKDVKQPEIL
-526 KSSQQKQLGQTE
+526 KTSKQNQIGQTGK
-538 NSLLKDG
+538 SLLKES
-545 EKNPSKLSTENSKA
+545 EKDSSKLSTDNSKIQK
-559 RTGMRFVGKLSKSS
+559 GMRFVGKLGKNS
-573 LIATKDSI
+573 LIATKAEVKKNLIDTKNSLKYGAKTTAI
-581 KDGIKKYQKSLEQE
+581 ALKGSIKKYQTALERE
-595 DEGVKIGSQ
+595 DEGVRIGSQ
-604 GITQGYRVT
+604 GVTQGYRAT
-613 RTLAKKGLVLT
+613 RTLTRKGFGLAKKG
-624 KNGFQKLKKMK
+624 F
-635 DSRKSRKPNK
+635 
-645 KTNVKKLRKSRQE
+645 KKLRHRRRE
-658 KLYIKKI
+658 KLYIKTL
-665 DKGKIERF
+665 DKGKLENYLKEK
-673 QKLKGLD
+673 KLNKKLD
-680 KKASVKKLTKAKEL
+680 KKINAKKL
-694 TKATT
+694 
-699 KKITKATAKKLTKV
+699 TKATAKKLTKV
-713 TTNIAGSSALKY
+713 PVNVAGSSALKY

-746 ARATNKLVKNRI
+746 ARATKKLAKNKI

-768 KQKGKLVPFSKD
+768 KQQSKLVAFPNKD
-780 KKLKVESRTL
+780 KKLKVESRSI

-807 KNKVKTLTSIASNV
+807 KNKAKTLTSIASNV
-821 KNQVANLIKSLG
+821 KNQVANLFKSLG
-833 KFNLQNV
+833 KINLQNV

-848 AAILGGG
+848 AAIFGGG

-934 GTPDIMQS
+934 GTRDIMQS

-968 KECLLALKA
+968 KDCLLALKA
-977 FNRGYENNIKAL
+977 FNRGYENNVKAL

-1003 GKRGGEYNLEVAEE
+1003 GNRGGDYSLEVAEE

-1026 LGNTTGITT
+1026 LGNTTGRTT

-1069 PGANISGDFKIV
+1069 SGANISGDFKTV
-1081 LAEIEKYQGWPYKWG
+1081 LTEIEKFQGWPYVWG

-1130 LTEPID
+1130 LTTPIN
-1136 PSQAQPGD
+1136 PSEAQPGD

-1167 NTMYDSEDAGIGYH
+1167 NTMYDSQNAGIGYH
-1181 SWKTPYWQKHF
+1181 NWKTPYWQQHF

>member
-1 MIRKKTSDKSNSN
+1 MIRKKISDQSNSN

-27 NVETAEQ
+27 NIETAEQ

-44 ESPQQETDQGKLQ
+44 ESPQ
-57 KESFKQSQHS
+57 
-67 NQEFQQQESTVQVV
+67 
-81 DRKYETV
+81 
-88 EQKQYSQTA
+88 
-97 STIESPKQETDQG
+97 
-110 KLQKESFKQ
+110 
-119 FQHTNQEFQQ
+119 
-129 QESTVQVVDRNYET
+129 
-143 AEQKQYSQT
+143 
-152 ASTIESPKQET
+152 QET

-199 AEQKQFSQT
+199 AEQKQYSQT
-208 INTIDSPQQ
+208 TSTIENPQQ
-217 EIDQG
+217 ETDQG

-229 KLFEHTTQEFHQ
+229 KLFEHTSQEFHQ
-241 PESTVKVLNKTIE
+241 PENTAKVLNK
-254 TAEQKQYTQTT
+254 
-265 STIDSPQQETDQ
+265 S
-277 GKLQKHS
+277 
-284 SKLSEHINQE
+284 
-294 FHQPESTV
+294 F
-302 KVLNKTIETAE
+302 ETAE

-327 QQETNQGKL
+327 QQETDQGKL
-336 QKQFSKLSQH
+336 QKQSSKLFEH
-346 TSHEFHQPENTAKVQ
+346 TSQEFHQPENTAKVL
-361 NKTFETVEQKQFSQ
+361 NKSFETAEQKQFSQ
-375 TASVIES
+375 TINTIES
-382 PKQDT
+382 
-387 SQGKLQKQSSKL
+387 
-399 LEHSTQELKQPESTV
+399 
-414 KVLNKK
+414 
-420 QVLQT
+420 
-425 IDAIESPPEKRQ
+425 
-437 GKLQKQSSKLSQ
+437 
-449 HIKQEFQPHE
+449 
-459 SAVQKVDR
+459 
-467 KVETVE
+467 
-473 QKQVSQTKSAIEIP
+473 P

-498 QSSKQSQHVN
+498 QSSKLFEHTSQELQQPERTAKVLNKSFETAEQKQFSQTINTIESPKQETNQGKLQKQSSKLFEHTSQELQQPERTAKVLNKTFETAEQKQFSQTTSFIESPKQETGQGKLQKQSSKLLEHSNQKFKQPESTVKVLNKKQETAEQKHVSQTIDATESPSEKRQGKLQKQSSNQSQHIN

-515 LIKDVKQPETL
+515 LIKDVKQPEIL
-526 KSSQQKQLGQTE
+526 KTSQQNQIGQTGK
-538 NSLLKDG
+538 SLLKES
-545 EKNPSKLSTENSKA
+545 EKDSSKLSTDNSKIQK
-559 RTGMRFVGKLSKSS
+559 GMRFVGKLGKNS

-581 KDGIKKYQKSLEQE
+581 KGGIKKYQKALEQE
-595 DEGVKIGSQ
+595 DEGVRIGSQ

-613 RTLAKKGLVLT
+613 RTLTKKGFGLAEKSV
-624 KNGFQKLKKMK
+624 QKL
-635 DSRKSRKPNK
+635 
-645 KTNVKKLRKSRQE
+645 E
-658 KLYIKKI
+658 
-665 DKGKIERF
+665 
-673 QKLKGLD
+673 KLKGSKKTKGPN

-694 TKATT
+694 TKAKA
-699 KKITKATAKKLTKV
+699 KKLTKATAKKLTKV

-758 KANAKLGKMG
+758 KANAKLGEMG

-780 KKLKVESRTL
+780 KKLKVESRTF

-807 KNKVKTLTSIASNV
+807 KNKAKTLTSIASNV
-821 KNQVANLIKSLG
+821 KNQVANLLKSLG

-848 AAILGGG
+848 AAIFGGG

-878 GSSSQEQVSGNIGA
+878 GSSSQEQVGGNIGA

-899 VEKWRGLVEKEAAA
+899 VEKWRALVEKEAAA

-934 GTPDIMQS
+934 GTADIMQS

-977 FNRGYENNIKAL
+977 FNMGYENNVKAL

-1069 PGANISGDFKIV
+1069 SGANISGDFKTV
-1081 LAEIEKYQGWPYKWG
+1081 LTEIEKFQGWPYVWG

-1130 LTEPID
+1130 LTEPIN
-1136 PSQAQPGD
+1136 PSEAQPGD
-1144 LIFFKGTYQ
+1144 LIFFRGTYGGA
-1153 SPDHISHVGFYIDE
+1153 DHISHVGFYIDE
-1167 NTMYDSEDAGIGYH
+1167 NTMYDSENAGIGYH
-1181 SWKTPYWQKHF
+1181 SWKTPYWQQHF

>member
-1 MIRKKTSDKSNSN
+1 MIRKKISDKSNSN

-27 NVETAEQ
+27 NVETVEQ

-44 ESPQQETDQGKLQ
+44 ENSHQETDQRKLQ
-57 KESFKQSQHS
+57 KQSSKLSQHTS
-67 NQEFQQQESTVQVV
+67 QEFQPQESAVQVV

-88 EQKQYSQTA
+88 EQKQFLQTTT
-97 STIESPKQETDQG
+97 TIESSQQDTGQG
-110 KLQKESFKQ
+110 TLQKQSSKLS
-119 FQHTNQEFQQ
+119 QHTSQEFHQ
-129 QESTVQVVDRNYET
+129 QESTPKVQNKTFET
-143 AEQKQYSQT
+143 T
-152 ASTIESPKQET
+152 
-163 DQGKLQ
+163 
-169 KESFKQFQHTNQE
+169 
-182 FQQQESAVQVV
+182 
-193 DRNYET
+193 
-199 AEQKQFSQT
+199 EQKQFLQT
-208 INTIDSPQQ
+208 TSIIESSKQDT
-217 EIDQG
+217 DQG

-229 KLFEHTTQEFHQ
+229 KLFEHT
-241 PESTVKVLNKTIE
+241 S
-254 TAEQKQYTQTT
+254 
-265 STIDSPQQETDQ
+265 Q
-277 GKLQKHS
+277 G
-284 SKLSEHINQE
+284 
-294 FHQPESTV
+294 
-302 KVLNKTIETAE
+302 
-313 QKQFSQTTSTIESP
+313 
-327 QQETNQGKL
+327 
-336 QKQFSKLSQH
+336 
-346 TSHEFHQPENTAKVQ
+346 FHQPENTAKVQ

-375 TASVIES
+375 TVHTIESPQQETGQGKLQKQSSKLFEHTSQEFHQPENTAKVQNKTFETVEQKQFLQTVNTIES

-387 SQGKLQKQSSKL
+387 GQGKLQKQSSKLSEHTSQEFYQQDSTPKVQNKTFETAEQKQFSQTSSVIENPKQDTTQGKLQKQSSKL

-420 QVLQT
+420 QETAEQKQVLQT
-425 IDAIESPPEKRQ
+425 IDATESPPEKRQ

-459 SAVQKVDR
+459 SPVQKGDR
-467 KVETVE
+467 KVETAE

-487 QQETNQGKLQK
+487 QQGTNQGKLQK

-515 LIKDVKQPETL
+515 LIKDVKQPEILKTSQQNHTGQTGKAL
-526 KSSQQKQLGQTE
+526 LKENDKDSPKSST
-538 NSLLKDG
+538 D
-545 EKNPSKLSTENSKA
+545 NSKIQK
-559 RTGMRFVGKLSKSS
+559 GMRFVGKLGKNS
-573 LIATKDSI
+573 LIATKDSV
-581 KDGIKKYQKSLEQE
+581 KGGIKKYQTALERE
-595 DEGVKIGSQ
+595 DEGVRIGSQ
-604 GITQGYRVT
+604 GVTQGYRAT
-613 RTLAKKGLVLT
+613 RTLTRKGFGLAKKG
-624 KNGFQKLKKMK
+624 F
-635 DSRKSRKPNK
+635 
-645 KTNVKKLRKSRQE
+645 KKLRHRRRE
-658 KLYIKKI
+658 KLYIKTL
-665 DKGKIERF
+665 DKGKLENYLKEK
-673 QKLKGLD
+673 KLNKKLD
-680 KKASVKKLTKAKEL
+680 KKINAKKL
-694 TKATT
+694 
-699 KKITKATAKKLTKV
+699 TKATAKKLTKV
-713 TTNIAGSSALKY
+713 PVNVAGSSALKY

-768 KQKGKLVPFSKD
+768 KQKGKLVPFAKD

-807 KNKVKTLTSIASNV
+807 KNKAKTLTSIASNV
-821 KNQVANLIKSLG
+821 KNQVANLLKSLG

-878 GSSSQEQVSGNIGA
+878 GSSSQEQISGNIGA

-899 VEKWRGLVEKEAAA
+899 VEKWRGLVEKEATA

-977 FNRGYENNIKAL
+977 FNMGYENNIKAL

-1069 PGANISGDFKIV
+1069 SGANISGDFKTV
-1081 LAEIEKYQGWPYKWG
+1081 LTEIEKFQGWPYVWG

-1130 LTEPID
+1130 LTTPIN
-1136 PSQAQPGD
+1136 PSEAQPGD

-1167 NTMYDSEDAGIGYH
+1167 NTMYDSQNAGIGYH
-1181 SWKTPYWQKHF
+1181 NWKTPYWQQHF

>member
-1 MIRKKTSDKSNSN
+1 
-14 FRQQESA
+14 
-21 MKELDK
+21 
-27 NVETAEQ
+27 
-34 RNISQTKNVI
+34 
-44 ESPQQETDQGKLQ
+44 
-57 KESFKQSQHS
+57 
-67 NQEFQQQESTVQVV
+67 
-81 DRKYETV
+81 
-88 EQKQYSQTA
+88 
-97 STIESPKQETDQG
+97 
-110 KLQKESFKQ
+110 
-119 FQHTNQEFQQ
+119 
-129 QESTVQVVDRNYET
+129 
-143 AEQKQYSQT
+143 
-152 ASTIESPKQET
+152 
-163 DQGKLQ
+163 
-169 KESFKQFQHTNQE
+169 
-182 FQQQESAVQVV
+182 
-193 DRNYET
+193 
-199 AEQKQFSQT
+199 
-208 INTIDSPQQ
+208 
-217 EIDQG
+217 
-222 KLQKQSS
+222 
-229 KLFEHTTQEFHQ
+229 
-241 PESTVKVLNKTIE
+241 
-254 TAEQKQYTQTT
+254 
-265 STIDSPQQETDQ
+265 
-277 GKLQKHS
+277 
-284 SKLSEHINQE
+284 
-294 FHQPESTV
+294 
-302 KVLNKTIETAE
+302 
-313 QKQFSQTTSTIESP
+313 
-327 QQETNQGKL
+327 
-336 QKQFSKLSQH
+336 
-346 TSHEFHQPENTAKVQ
+346 
-361 NKTFETVEQKQFSQ
+361 
-375 TASVIES
+375 
-382 PKQDT
+382 
-387 SQGKLQKQSSKL
+387 QKQSSKL

-420 QVLQT
+420 QETAEQKQVLQT
-425 IDAIESPPEKRQ
+425 IDVTESPPEKKQ

-449 HIKQEFQPHE
+449 HINQEFQPHE
-459 SAVQKVDR
+459 SAVQRVDR
-467 KVETVE
+467 KVGTVE
-473 QKQVSQTKSAIEIP
+473 QKQVLQTKSALEIP

-515 LIKDVKQPETL
+515 LIKEVKQSEVL
-526 KSSQQKQLGQTE
+526 KTTQQKQIGQTGK
-538 NSLLKDG
+538 SLLIESG
-545 EKNPSKLSTENSKA
+545 KNPPKLSTDNSKIQK
-559 RTGMRFVGKLSKSS
+559 GMHFVGKLG
-573 LIATKDSI
+573 KDSLVSI
-581 KDGIKKYQKSLEQE
+581 KAEYKKSLTEAKNVLKYDSKTIASASKDFVKGSVKKYQRELEK
-595 DEGVKIGSQ
+595 DEVGIEVANE

-613 RTLAKKGLVLT
+613 RTLTKKGFGIAKKGYLKL
-624 KNGFQKLKKMK
+624 KKLDIEKIKRFQKLKE
-635 DSRKSRKPNK
+635 PNK
-645 KTNVKKLRKSRQE
+645 KTGVKKLRKSRQE
-658 KLYIKKI
+658 KLYIKKL

-673 QKLKGLD
+673 QKLKKPN

-694 TKATT
+694 TKV
-699 KKITKATAKKLTKV
+699 KAKKLTKATTKKLTNV
-713 TTNIAGSSALKY
+713 TKNIAGSSALKY

-746 ARATNKLVKNRI
+746 ARATKKLAKNKI

-768 KQKGKLVPFSKD
+768 KQQSKLVPFPKD
-780 KKLKVESRTL
+780 KKLKVESRSI

-799 MYYGSFRD
+799 MYYGALRD
-807 KNKVKTLTSIASNV
+807 KNKAKSLTNIASNV
-821 KNQVANLIKSLG
+821 KNQVANLFKSLG
-833 KFNLQNV
+833 KINLQNV

-848 AAILGGG
+848 AALFGGG

-934 GTPDIMQS
+934 GTRDIMQS

-947 YGRPNVFQT
+947 YDRPNVFQT

-968 KECLLALKA
+968 KECLMALKA
-977 FNRGYENNIKAL
+977 FNMGYENNIKAL

-1069 PGANISGDFKIV
+1069 PGANISGDFKTV
-1081 LAEIEKYQGWPYKWG
+1081 LAEIEKFQGWPYVWG

-1167 NTMYDSEDAGIGYH
+1167 NTMYDSQSAGVGYH
-1181 SWKTPYWQKHF
+1181 NWKTSYWQQHF